1 MKSSLDKRST
11 GIFLS
16 DIGANL
22 NPIGAIDRVSI
33 SDRGLAEDRREDCRV
48 TPEFMLK
55 DSLYHVTARG
65 NDSTCKCDPML

>member
-16 DIGANL
+16 NIGTNL

-33 SDRGLAEDRREDCRV
+33 LDRGLAEDRRDDCRV
-48 TPEFMLK
+48 THEFM
-55 DSLYHVTARG
+55 
-65 NDSTCKCDPML
+65 